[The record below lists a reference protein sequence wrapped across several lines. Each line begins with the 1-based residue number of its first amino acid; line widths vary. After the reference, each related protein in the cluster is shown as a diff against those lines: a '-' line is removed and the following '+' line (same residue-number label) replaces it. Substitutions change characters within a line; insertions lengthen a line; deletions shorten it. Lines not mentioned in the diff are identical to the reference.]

1 MRSDRVLTPSCSFV
15 RTTTHSAHVYDV
27 MRAQLPTLELD
38 AVFEAKEELALA
50 VKQALAET
58 MTVRQ
63 RPTSP
68 HGAAWSHGFM
78 PSHQTTCMPLYP
90 PVILCYL
97 FVFRHM
103 DIRFF
108 KP

>member
-1 MRSDRVLTPSCSFV
+1 
-15 RTTTHSAHVYDV
+15 

-63 RPTSP
+63 RPTTGCTFCVASNHGSCLSP
-68 HGAAWSHGFM
+68 HDMYVSV
-78 PSHQTTCMPLYP
+78 TLR
-90 PVILCYL
+90 VCYVHYFSGL
-97 FVFRHM
+97 WVSDSSNFDYRS
-103 DIRFF
+103 
-108 KP
+108 

>member
-68 HGAAWSHGFM
+68 HGAASSHGSF
-78 PSHQTTCMPLYP
+78 PLTKQLVCRGTLRLFY
-90 PVILCYL
+90 VIL